1 MVLAPLRHDGIN
13 CHQQTEPG
21 YKNRESTLADIRPF
35 HGVHYNTARVKDLAR
50 VICPPYDIIS
60 PQAQQEL
67 YQRSDYNFIRIEFG
81 RELPQDKDT
90 DNRYTRAASA
100 LKNWLEQGVLQ
111 IDDRPSFYIDEH
123 HFTYQG
129 KVYRRRGLN
138 CLVKLEEWNKMV
150 VRPHEGT
157 LSRPKSDRLN
167 LLWALQADTSPVM
180 ALYEDRQ
187 RQVAPLL
194 DKSTRGKPSL
204 NIKGGAGESH
214 QVWTVTDAV
223 TNEKIHDYLA
233 GQPLYIADGHH
244 RYESAL
250 NYQRERRSSLPVTAA
265 EEPFDFVLMSLADMA
280 DPGLIILPAHRL
292 VRGMSP
298 SAIAGLK
305 AGLKACFHV
314 TEVTPDTTDV
324 LSQINKL
331 LPKDNGELKILVY
344 GLKKG
349 KFILLTLRDY
359 DIIRPMIPY
368 FHSELYQ
375 KLDVS
380 IVDHVI
386 LEELLGLTHEMT
398 GAFVD
403 YANDAREAIRRV
415 MEQEYQLAFI
425 VNPVRPDVIKAIAD
439 AGDRM
444 PRKSTYFYPKVPAGL
459 VFYKFG

>member
-1 MVLAPLRHDGIN
+1 LA
-13 CHQQTEPG
+13 E
-21 YKNRESTLADIRPF
+21 IRPF
-35 HGVHYNTARVKDLAR
+35 RGGHYNTSRVKDLAQ

-60 PQAQQEL
+60 PQVQQEL
-67 YQRSDYNFIRIEFG
+67 YQRNDYNFVRIEFG

-100 LKNWLEQGVLQ
+100 LKNWLERGVLK
-111 IDDRPSFYIDEH
+111 IDDRPSFYINDH
-123 HFTYQG
+123 YFTYQG
-129 KVYRRRGLN
+129 DKYCRRSLN
-138 CLVKLEEWNKMV
+138 CLVKLEEWNKMI

-157 LSRPKSDRLN
+157 LFRPKGDRLN

-180 ALYEDRQ
+180 ALYEDRD
-187 RQVAPLL
+187 RRVASLL
-194 DKSTRGKPSL
+194 DKSARGKPSL
-204 NIKGGAGESH
+204 SIKGREGEHH
-214 QVWTVTDAV
+214 QVWAITDTV
-223 TNEKIHDYLA
+223 TNEKIRDYLA

-250 NYQRERRSSLPVTAA
+250 NYRRERRSSSPAMAA
-265 EEPFDFVLMSLADMA
+265 EEPFDFILMSLVDMA

-292 VRGMSP
+292 VRGMSS

-305 AGLKACFHV
+305 TGLKACFNV
-314 TEVTPDTTDV
+314 AEVTLDTTDV
-324 LSQINKL
+324 LSQVNKL
-331 LPKDNGELKILVY
+331 LPEVNDELKLLVY

-349 KFILLTLRDY
+349 KLVLLTLRDY

-403 YANDAREAIRRV
+403 YANDAREAIHRV
-415 MEQEYQLAFI
+415 MEQEYQLVFI
-425 VNPVRPDVIKAIAD
+425 VNPVKPDVIKAIAD